1 MRRKKKKKIKVR
13 QFWPKNPATQIHKDE
28 KNEYNRSKDR
38 LEWEKELEDTLSD
51 EIADEYDEYD

>member
-1 MRRKKKKKIKVR
+1 MRKKKKKIRVR

-38 LEWEKELEDTLSD
+38 LEWEKELEDLLSEEDD
-51 EIADEYDEYD
+51 EFD